1 MVKEDSRRRAYLQ
14 RISLAAG
21 TVLFVAG
28 LVFRFPRPLNFY
40 VFLAAYL
47 LTGGQILWQAAR
59 NIVKG
64 EVFDENFL
72 MAVATIGAFAI
83 GEYAE
88 GVAVMLFY
96 RIGEFF
102 EDLAVGRS
110 RRSISALMD
119 LRPDSASLLVGDNVQ
134 KVAPEEVAVG
144 ERILVRPGEK
154 VPLDG
159 RVTEGTSS
167 VDTSALT
174 GESVPRRVEPGAEV
188 LAGFVNGGGLLTVK
202 TEKVFGESSLAK
214 IMDLVRNAETRKAPA
229 EKFITKFARY
239 YTPAVV
245 FSALALAVVPPLVL
259 GGANFTEWIY
269 RALTFLVVSCPC
281 ALVISVPLSY
291 FAGIGGASKQ
301 GVLIKG
307 SNYLEALNQID
318 TVVFDKTG
326 TLTKGNFQVTQVL
339 PAEGFKKEDILDYT
353 AHAELYSS
361 HPVAVS
367 IRDAFGSEPD
377 AQRVSDYEEIAG
389 KGIRARVDGKPVLAG
404 NAGLMASERIPVP
417 KPETAGTAVYLAVG
431 RQFAGMILIADEL
444 KPDSAQTVC
453 GLKSAGVR
461 RTAMLTGDRKE
472 TGENVA
478 RKLGID
484 SVYSELLPEQKVE
497 RLEQLAHEVP
507 QGKKLMFV
515 GDGINDAPVL
525 ARADIGVAMGAL
537 GSDAAIEAADIVL
550 MTDEPS
556 CLLSAL
562 RIAKKTK
569 RIVRQN
575 IGFTIA
581 VKITILVLAA
591 LGLATMWAAVFGD
604 VGVTILAVL
613 NAARAV

>member
-1 MVKEDSRRRAYLQ
+1 MEKGDSRRRKYLQ

-21 TVLFVAG
+21 TVLFAAG
-28 LVFRFPRPLNFY
+28 LIFRLSKPLNFY

-431 RQFAGMILIADEL
+431 GQFAGMILIADEL

>member
-1 MVKEDSRRRAYLQ
+1 MEKGDSRRRKYLQ

-21 TVLFVAG
+21 TVLFAAG
-28 LVFRFPRPLNFY
+28 LIFRLSKPMDFF

-47 LTGGQILWQAAR
+47 LTGGQILWQAAK
-59 NIVKG
+59 NIAKG

-102 EDLAVGRS
+102 EDLAVARS

-119 LRPDSASLLVGDNVQ
+119 LRPDSASLLVGDSVQ

-159 RVTEGTSS
+159 RVAEGTSS

-259 GGANFTEWIY
+259 GGASFTEWIY

-307 SNYLEALNQID
+307 SNYLEALDQID

-404 NAGLMASERIPVP
+404 NAGLMASEKISVP

-444 KPDSAQTVC
+444 KPDSAQAVS

-461 RTAMLTGDRKE
+461 RTVMLTGDRKE

-562 RIAKKTK
+562 RVAKKTK

-575 IGFTIA
+575 IGFTIS

-613 NAARAV
+613 NAARAI

>member
-1 MVKEDSRRRAYLQ
+1 MVKGDSRRRAYLQ

-21 TVLFVAG
+21 TVLFAAG
-28 LVFRFPRPLNFY
+28 LIFRLSKPMDFF

-259 GGANFTEWIY
+259 GGASFTEWIY

-307 SNYLEALNQID
+307 SNYLEALDQID

-404 NAGLMASERIPVP
+404 NAGLMASEKISVP

-444 KPDSAQTVC
+444 KPDSAQAVS

-525 ARADIGVAMGAL
+525 ARADVGVAMGAL

>member
-259 GGANFTEWIY
+259 GGANFPEWIY